1 MEGVLEERDKSG
13 DLVED
18 LKIIVPDDK
27 EAEIEIGEKVYNAY
41 DKRDRANNLEAEA
54 VEMLEDEIENRTEIE
69 CNKRIF

>member
-41 DKRDRANNLEAEA
+41 DKRDRANNLEAEV

-69 CNKRIF
+69 YNK